1 MSLSGAMTT
10 AVGGLD
16 AQSRAL
22 GAISDNIANSQT
34 VGYKRVETSFSTLL
48 SVSNSRVH
56 EPGGVLSRPKRTND
70 VQGSVQQT
78 SSETNLALSGDGF
91 FAVNRVA
98 GIGNGGVPTFEADP
112 VYTRAGDFSID
123 GNGFLSNSAGYYL
136 SGWPIDASTG
146 TVDKNAMQPI
156 RITQFRD
163 NPQATKNVDYAVN
176 LPSAPSNLHDT
187 DSSTTDIEFPPTT
200 VNFFDALGQ
209 PHQLDVQ
216 WTKVDP
222 VGPPINNNEWICNVT
237 TSEAGV
243 TVTAPAAGIHMFF
256 NVADDP
262 LTGAQAGSIKT
273 LNGVTGAVG
282 STASIPFQIDFTG
295 PAASTLNMNF
305 NLGKFGVAE
314 QATMFTGEDIEF
326 RSANQDGLPPGSF
339 RNLEIGPF
347 GQLSVNYDNGA
358 RRNIFQIP
366 VATFSNPNGL
376 KLENGNAYTVTSDSG
391 TPSYVFPGTG
401 GAGTLVAS
409 AVEGSNV
416 DIAAEFT
423 KMIQT
428 QRAYGANTR
437 VITVTSQLLEETNN
451 IIR

>member
-16 AQSRAL
+16 AQSKAL

-48 SVSNSRVH
+48 SVSNERVH

-78 SSETNLALSGDGF
+78 ATETNLALSGSGF
-91 FAVNRVA
+91 FAVNRVG
-98 GIGNGGVPTFEADP
+98 GIGNGGLPTFEADP
-112 VYTRAGDFSID
+112 VYTRAGDFAID
-123 GNGFLSNSAGYYL
+123 GNGYLVNSAGYYL
-136 SGWPIDASTG
+136 SGWPIDAT
-146 TVDKNAMQPI
+146 TETANKNAMQPI

-163 NPQATKNVDYAVN
+163 NPQATSNIDYSINVPSEANN
-176 LPSAPSNLHDT
+176 LLDTNSA
-187 DSSTTDIEFPPTT
+187 TTDIEYPPTT
-200 VNFFDALGQ
+200 VDFYDALGQ
-209 PHQLDVQ
+209 AHQLQVQ

-222 VGPPINNNEWICNVT
+222 AVNNNGWVCNITSDDPAMTVVT
-237 TSEAGV
+237 
-243 TVTAPAAGIHMFF
+243 PAAGVPINF
-256 NVADDP
+256 NVDDDP
-262 LTGAQAGSIKT
+262 VTGAQAGSI
-273 LNGVTGAVG
+273 LDLDGIGGAVG
-282 STASIPFQIDFTG
+282 TDAVIPLTVTFAG
-295 PAASTLNMNF
+295 PAASTINMNF
-305 NLGKFGVAE
+305 NLGKFGVAS
-314 QATMFTGEDIEF
+314 QTTMFTGSDGDIEF
-326 RSANQDGLPPGSF
+326 RSAIQDGLPPGSF
-339 RNLEIGPF
+339 RNLEIGTF
-347 GQLSVNYDNGA
+347 GELTVNYSNGA
-358 RRNIFQIP
+358 RRQIFQVP
-366 VATFSNPNGL
+366 VAQFSNPNGL
-376 KLENGNAYTVTSDSG
+376 KLENGNAYSVTSDSG
-391 TPSYVFPGTG
+391 AASYVFPGTG

-437 VITVTSQLLEETNN
+437 VITVTSQLLEDTNN

>member
-34 VGYKRVETSFSTLL
+34 TGYKRIETTFSTLL

-78 SSETNLALSGDGF
+78 SAETNLALSGSGF
-91 FAVNRVA
+91 FPVNRVA

-112 VYTRAGDFSID
+112 VYTRAGDFAID
-123 GNGFLSNSAGYYL
+123 GNGFLVNSAGYYL
-136 SGWPIDASTG
+136 SGWPMDPTTG
-146 TVDKNAMQPI
+146 TVNKNAMQPI

-163 NPQATKNVDYAVN
+163 NPQATSNIDYSIN
-176 LPSAPSNLHDT
+176 LPSEPNNLLDT
-187 DSSTTDIEFPPTT
+187 DATTPAHIEFAPTS
-200 VNFFDALGQ
+200 VDFFDALGQ
-209 PHQLDVQ
+209 PHTLQVQ
-216 WTKVDP
+216 WIKDSYATDNNTWRMRVTSSDP
-222 VGPPINNNEWICNVT
+222 AMV
-237 TSEAGV
+237 
-243 TVTAPAAGIHMFF
+243 VTAPAADVTLRF
-256 NVADDP
+256 NVTNAG
-262 LTGAQAGSIKT
+262 GAQEGSIMEI
-273 LNGVTGAVG
+273 NGVPGAVG
-282 STASIPFQIDFTG
+282 SDATIPFQIDFPG
-295 PAASTLNMNF
+295 PDAFQVNMNF
-305 NLGKFGVAE
+305 NLGKFGVAS
-314 QATMFTGEDIEF
+314 QTTMFTGSDGDLEF

-339 RNLEIGPF
+339 RNLEIGTF
-347 GQLSVNYDNGA
+347 GQLSVNYSNGA

-366 VATFSNPNGL
+366 VAQFSNPNGL
-376 KLENGNAYTVTSDSG
+376 KLENGNGYSVTAESG
-391 TPSYVFPGTG
+391 TPSFVFPGTA

>member
-34 VGYKRVETSFSTLL
+34 TGYKRIETSFSTLL

-70 VQGSVQQT
+70 TQGPVQQT
-78 SSETNLALSGDGF
+78 STETNLALSGSGF
-91 FAVNRVA
+91 FAVNRVS
-98 GIGNGGVPTFEADP
+98 GVGSGGLPSFEADP
-112 VYTRAGDFSID
+112 IYTRAGDFDID
-123 GNGFLSNSAGYYL
+123 GNGYLVNSAGYYL
-136 SGWPIDASTG
+136 SGWPMDPTTG
-146 TVDKNAMQPI
+146 TVDKNSMQPI

-163 NPQATKNVDYAVN
+163 NPQATSNIDYSIN
-176 LPSAPSNLHDT
+176 LPSQANNLLDT
-187 DSSTTDIEFPPTT
+187 DATTPNDIEFPPT
-200 VNFFDALGQ
+200 NIDFYDSLGQ
-209 PHQLDVQ
+209 QHTLQVQ
-216 WTKVDP
+216 WIKDSYATDNNTWRMRVTSSDPAMTVTSPSADVD
-222 VGPPINNNEWICNVT
+222 VVFNVT
-237 TSEAGV
+237 SSGSS
-243 TVTAPAAGIHMFF
+243 
-256 NVADDP
+256 
-262 LTGAQAGSIKT
+262 QAGSIQSI
-273 LNGVTGAVG
+273 NGTAGAIGADVD
-282 STASIPFQIDFTG
+282 IPLTIDFPG
-295 PAASTLNMNF
+295 PAASTVNMNL
-305 NLGKFGVAE
+305 NLGKYGVAS
-314 QATMFTGEDIEF
+314 QTTMFTGTDGDIEF
-326 RSANQDGLPPGSF
+326 RSANGDGLPPGSF
-339 RNLEIGPF
+339 RNLEIGTF
-347 GQLSVNYDNGA
+347 GQLTVNYSNGA
-358 RRNIFQIP
+358 RRDIFQVP
-366 VATFSNPNGL
+366 VAQFSNPNGL
-376 KLENGNAYTVTSDSG
+376 KLENGNGYSATSDSG
-391 TPSYVFPGTG
+391 VPSFVFPGTS

>member
-34 VGYKRVETSFSTLL
+34 IGYKRIETSFSTLL

-78 SSETNLALSGDGF
+78 SAETNLALSGDGF
-91 FAVNRVA
+91 FAVNRVS
-98 GIGNGGVPTFEADP
+98 GVGPGGVPSFEADP
-112 VYTRAGDFSID
+112 IYTRAGDFAID
-123 GNGFLSNSAGYYL
+123 GNGFLVNSAGYYL

-146 TVDKNAMQPI
+146 AADKNSMQPI

-163 NPQATKNVDYAVN
+163 NPQPTQNIDYSIN
-176 LPSAPSNLHDT
+176 LPSAPSNLLDT
-187 DSSTTDIEFPPTT
+187 DSATTDIEFPPTT
-200 VNFFDALGQ
+200 VDFFDALGQ

-237 TSEAGV
+237 TNEPGV
-243 TVTAPAAGIHMFF
+243 TVTSPAAGVHMFF
-256 NVADDP
+256 NVANDP
-262 LTGAQAGSIKT
+262 VTGAQAGSLQT
-273 LNGVTGAVG
+273 LDGVTGAVG
-282 STASIPFQIDFTG
+282 SDAIIPFQIDFTG
-295 PAASTLNMNF
+295 PAASTVNMNF
-305 NLGKFGVAE
+305 NVGKFGVAE
-314 QATMFTGEDIEF
+314 QTTMFTGSDIEF

-339 RNLEIGPF
+339 RNLEIGSF

-358 RRNIFQIP
+358 RREIFQIP
-366 VATFSNPNGL
+366 VAVFSNANGL
-376 KLENGNAYTVTSDSG
+376 KLENGNGYSVTAESG
-391 TPSYVFPGTG
+391 TPNFTFPGSS